1 MLLACPTWEGQRD
14 LRCIFPVICEAPD
27 IDIQYVYPLQQRAVC
42 RIHEALKN
50 DNRVIAVV
58 LFGSS
63 VNLRC
68 TKNSDLDLVVRLA
81 DKYINNSVKSEVS
94 ETIQEAADWNADVLW
109 FDRIHPTDRIYDSIL
124 KGVRIV

>member
-1 MLLACPTWEGQRD
+1 MLLECPTWEGQKD
-14 LRCIFPVICEAPD
+14 LRCIFPVICEVPG

-42 RIHEALKN
+42 KIHESLKN
-50 DNRVIAVV
+50 DDRVVAVV

-81 DKYINNSVKSEVS
+81 DECVNNSVKSEVS
-94 ETIQEAADWNADVLW
+94 EVIQEACDWNADILW
-109 FDRIHPTDRIYDSIL
+109 FDRICPADRIYDSVL